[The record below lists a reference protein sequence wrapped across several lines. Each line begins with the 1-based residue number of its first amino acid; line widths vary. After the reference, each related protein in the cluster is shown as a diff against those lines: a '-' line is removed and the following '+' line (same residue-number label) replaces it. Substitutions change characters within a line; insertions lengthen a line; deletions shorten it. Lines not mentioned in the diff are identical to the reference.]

1 MEAGR
6 SVRRELYVSKA
17 QEELGSLAERGVI
30 TAGNAFSSVLFVK
43 GELSEDEQAG
53 ARPLS
58 GADGKALRAALSAL
72 GYAPEDWCALL
83 SVTRDGSPIGPELFR
98 EAITAL
104 DPATLVAC
112 DEAAAQSVRE
122 AYAEQLSQLSD
133 FDEALLTP
141 GKVSRVLG
149 MRVMNLG
156 GFAAALSDA
165 HQKQVMWA
173 RLKRLPPLGAP
184 Y

>member
-43 GELSEDEQAG
+43 GELSEDERAG

-83 SVTRDGSPIGPELFR
+83 SVTHDGSPIGPELFR
-98 EAITAL
+98 EAIAAL
-104 DPATLVAC
+104 DPATLVSC

>member
-43 GELSEDEQAG
+43 GELSEDERAG

-72 GYAPEDWCALL
+72 GYAPEDWCA
-83 SVTRDGSPIGPELFR
+83 GSPIGPELFR
-98 EAITAL
+98 EAIAAL

>member
-72 GYAPEDWCALL
+72 GYAP
-83 SVTRDGSPIGPELFR
+83 
-98 EAITAL
+98 
-104 DPATLVAC
+104 
-112 DEAAAQSVRE
+112 
-122 AYAEQLSQLSD
+122 
-133 FDEALLTP
+133 
-141 GKVSRVLG
+141 
-149 MRVMNLG
+149 
-156 GFAAALSDA
+156 
-165 HQKQVMWA
+165 
-173 RLKRLPPLGAP
+173 
-184 Y
+184 

>member
-43 GELSEDEQAG
+43 GELSEDERAG
-53 ARPLS
+53 AR
-58 GADGKALRAALSAL
+58 
-72 GYAPEDWCALL
+72 
-83 SVTRDGSPIGPELFR
+83 TRDGFPIGSELFR
-98 EAITAL
+98 EAIAAL